1 MTVSNPSTLY
11 AVQLD
16 DAEIGGIL
24 SQSVNNGH
32 EVVAEATSGSVFP
45 DQAYIMAGRPSM
57 AFTSKAVQ
65 QVLTEIPLA
74 GIDIAG
80 LALGYS
86 HFGYYFADGGGRA
99 AGSAH
104 RQFNAVKGMLV
115 LGNLSCQHGGDAQVV
130 ANATITFDGTND
142 PIEESDSVAVPTG
155 IVNAERFGLGPITIG
170 GITLESVRSLE
181 IDFGIV
187 VRAEGGDGDVFPTT
201 VFIGT
206 TSPIITLRGID
217 PEWLKA
223 ANIPRGGKAGTH
235 ANTTIY
241 LRKRKSHSTYF
252 GNGDS
257 EHILFTAAGVA
268 IIDPSQE
275 AAQDSSAETGL
286 RFTCDNDGSND
297 PIVIAVDQTIS

>member
-11 AVQLD
+11 AVQKD
-16 DAEIGGIL
+16 STEIGGII

-45 DQAYIMAGRPSM
+45 DRAYIMAGRPSM
-57 AFTSKAVQ
+57 AFTSKAVE

-74 GIDIAG
+74 GIDIDG
-80 LALGYS
+80 LASGYS
-86 HFGYYFADGGGRA
+86 HFGYYYADGGGRA

-104 RQFNAVKGMLV
+104 RQFNMVDGILV

-130 ANATITFDGTND
+130 ANATATFDGVND

-170 GITLESVRSLE
+170 GISLESVRSLE

-187 VRAEGGDGDVFPTT
+187 VRAEGGDGDIFPTT

-223 ANIPRGGKAGTH
+223 ANIPRAGKAGTH

-241 LRKRKSHSTYF
+241 LRRREDHATYF
-252 GNGDS
+252 ANGS
-257 EHILFTAAGVA
+257 AEHIKFTAAGVA
-268 IIDPSQE
+268 VIDPSQE

-286 RFTCDNDGSND
+286 RFTCDFDGTLD
-297 PIVIAVDQTIS
+297 PIVIAVNQTIT